1 VKNKKL
7 MRLPFFLCILSLKL
21 SAQISEFNKPW
32 EDSTKA
38 IIIDA
43 YSENKID
50 WVALKTDK
58 RVVAVIHKA
67 SQGEKADPGYSTRK
81 AITKQQGLLF
91 GSYHLATPGDPIR
104 QADCYLEMT
113 GGDTTELLALDL
125 ESLDSTKHMTLANAE
140 KFIRRVFEA
149 TGRYPIVYC
158 NRVLLNEISSRYNSN
173 SLFAKCGLWYARMRS
188 DIPDYNA
195 TLWPGYTLWQ
205 FSCEIN
211 CKTTGTCLYNVPGTA
226 YDMDVNVYNGS
237 VEELRRVWPSL
248 K

>member
-1 VKNKKL
+1 VKNEKL
-7 MRLPFFLCILSLKL
+7 RRLPFFLCILSLKL

-32 EDSTKA
+32 EDTTKA

-50 WVALKTDK
+50 WVALQTDK

-125 ESLDSTKHMTLANAE
+125 ESLDSTKHMTLPNAE
-140 KFIRRVFEA
+140 KFIKRVFEV

-158 NRVLLNEISSRYNSN
+158 NRVLLNEISTRYDST
-173 SLFAKCGLWYARMRS
+173 SVFAKCGLWYARMRP

-195 TLWPGYTLWQ
+195 TVWPSYSLWQ

-211 CKTTGTCLYNVPGTA
+211 CRTTGTCLYNVPGTA

-237 VEELRRVWPSL
+237 VEELRNRWPSL